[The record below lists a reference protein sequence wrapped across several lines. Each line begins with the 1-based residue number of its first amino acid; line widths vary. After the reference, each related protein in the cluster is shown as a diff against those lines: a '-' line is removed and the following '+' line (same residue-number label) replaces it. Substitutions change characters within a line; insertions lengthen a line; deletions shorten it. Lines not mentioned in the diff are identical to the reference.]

1 MAQNDWKIGLL
12 GGLDGTKSRS
22 QLNSDIK
29 GLARHLDKLKIYAE
43 LDPNQA
49 KQLKQQ
55 MKTLQIEL
63 NNVTVSDAAI
73 NGLVT
78 SINNKLKGIQIPNI
92 TIGGTGNNNTLS
104 RQLGDNTAK
113 LNAFKDSLK
122 NIGMADSD
130 IDRVA
135 KRIERLG
142 VQINSLGQS
151 TLFKSGASGNREFL
165 NVEIDGIDKF
175 GQAVKLTEQWD
186 LELGTLV
193 KSIDAVST
201 AQEKASS
208 RVDNF
213 ASKQKNAVASFQNTI
228 NQVLANALD
237 SNSSKPITSDN
248 SFKLLEGQIDKVEL
262 AMTELKSATA
272 ATFDDAKIK
281 VQEEISNLKILE
293 KQLKN
298 ADNIPTKLKG
308 TNVDAGFDIAF
319 NDLEK
324 FKADAKDYPQIISTI
339 EALDKALEGVGDAA
353 SLNKF
358 NDQLKVAKSELAKLK
373 SETMSAN
380 RAEKVGI
387 NVSGLQSKITDLQ
400 KISPEIDNFET
411 EINGAKVTVKSLTD
425 ELSKVNTQS
434 DFSVV
439 NTKWRAFTEAAKA
452 SGIAV
457 RLMGDN
463 SESSAHKIQKISDA
477 LGEGTYTAKVESIVA
492 KTQQWVNANGE
503 AQISTTNLRTA
514 LQNLNEA
521 YNKYNAEGGQT
532 EANQK
537 ALIAAEEALDT
548 AIKKTNNDI
557 TIRNTQFAKSDAVDS
572 LRQKYQDFY
581 DKNTAAHRQWGAQ
594 LKAGIAELGSGADIP
609 IEKYKQLQNQ
619 LVNIGNAA
627 RQAGKLGMSWF
638 DKMKTGMSKFSY
650 WTSSTMVVMKVFQEV
665 RGAITFAK
673 DMDSA
678 LTNIN
683 YTMDVTSD
691 RLADIGKSS
700 LDVAKDLKTSAK
712 NVLSAVTTYANANET
727 ADSILKKSAPTI
739 MLSNVSGLDTGKTT
753 DILQGTI
760 HQFDLE
766 DTEETLLHVS
776 DVLQTVSQSMAVD
789 FSKGIQEM
797 AEGIQVSGSV
807 AKDAG
812 YDLEAYTA
820 LLGNLI
826 EKTRESGSVL
836 GRSLRTMFV
845 RTTKASTSALAGGE
859 VTEDDLSNAE
869 TALRRVN
876 IQVRD
881 SKDSFREFDDIMSD
895 LYYKIDDLSEV
906 DLANIAYEVAGTR
919 QTAVFKVM
927 VKSWGDYL
935 KLAEKADDATGTTYE
950 NQEKYAE
957 SLAAKMTDLSTTMD
971 SAWHNIINAE
981 DTGVIVDTL
990 QKIADALDWV
1000 TEKAGL
1006 LGTIGIGA
1014 GLFAGFKNIGIC
1026 V

>member
-130 IDRVA
+130 IDRVS

-457 RLMGDN
+457 RLVGDN

-581 DKNTAAHRQWGAQ
+581 DKNTAAHAKWGAQ
-594 LKAGIAELGSGADIP
+594 LKAAMAELAVGAEVP
-609 IEKYKQLQNQ
+609 IERANQ
-619 LVNIGNAA
+619 LEKELYDVSNAA
-627 RQAGKLGMSWF
+627 RQAGKLGLSFF
-638 DKMKTGMSKFSY
+638 DKLKQGMAQFTM
-650 WTSSTMVVMKVFQEV
+650 WTSATSIVMRAIRVGKDMVKNVKEIDTAMTSLYKVTDETSSRYNKFLDSASDKAKELGRSVSSLVEQTAEWAKRGYSLAESEELAKTSSIYANVGEVDDETAVSDITTAMKAFNIE
-665 RGAITFAK
+665 AK
-673 DMDSA
+673 D
-678 LTNIN
+678 
-683 YTMDVTSD
+683 
-691 RLADIGKSS
+691 
-700 LDVAKDLKTSAK
+700 
-712 NVLSAVTTYANANET
+712 
-727 ADSILKKSAPTI
+727 SITI
-739 MLSNVSGLDTGKTT
+739 
-753 DILQGTI
+753 
-760 HQFDLE
+760 
-766 DTEETLLHVS
+766 
-776 DVLQTVSQSMAVD
+776 VD
-789 FSKGIQEM
+789 K
-797 AEGIQVSGSV
+797 
-807 AKDAG
+807 
-812 YDLEAYTA
+812 LNN
-820 LLGNLI
+820 LGNKYATSSADLGEGLSHSASAMALAGTSI
-826 EKTRESGSVL
+826 EKT
-836 GRSLRTMFV
+836 
-845 RTTKASTSALAGGE
+845 LAMITGG
-859 VTEDDLSNAE
+859 AE
-869 TALRRVN
+869 ITQDAGEFGTALKIGSMRIRSMKGKLEELGEEVDDSISSVSKVQTQILNLTSGAGIGTGVN
-876 IQVRD
+876 IFDENNNFRD
-881 SKDSFREFDDIMSD
+881 YYDIMLD
-895 LYYKIDDLSEV
+895 ISEV
-906 DLANIAYEVAGTR
+906 YDKLSSTNKSTLLELLFGKNRGNQGAALIQAFQSGQVQKAYTDAVDSAGS
-919 QTAVFKVM
+919 AM
-927 VKSWGDYL
+927 
-935 KLAEKADDATGTTYE
+935 
-950 NQEKYAE
+950 QEQERWLE
-957 SLAAKMTDLSTTMD
+957 SL
-971 SAWHNIINAE
+971 E
-981 DTGVIVDTL
+981 
-990 QKIADALDWV
+990 ADFCLV
-1000 TEKAGL
+1000 
-1006 LGTIGIGA
+1006 
-1014 GLFAGFKNIGIC
+1014 